1 MFLFLPKTDKND
13 PFILTDNL
21 FLFLLINLFKKLG
34 EKKCKEKEYYT

>member
-21 FLFLLINLFKKLG
+21 FLFLFINLFNKL
-34 EKKCKEKEYYT
+34 KDRRKQR